1 MDKLLILEA
10 SKCLRLKTINL
21 YESNLKR
28 FKELTPSDELGQ
40 QEKLSVKSETLN
52 ISSSDL
58 QNQTFRVYVDL
69 GVRIVRTNHHDDEEP
84 LAMFQ
89 LEAMFQLD
97 YDLIENVSQNALEE
111 FAHFNAVHNVWP
123 FWRQYVFSTSNQAG
137 LPCPE
142 IPLNISLQ
150 SLENAIF

>member
-28 FKELTPSDELGQ
+28 FKELTPNDELGQ

-69 GVRIVRTNHHDDEEP
+69 GVRIVRTNIDIID
-84 LAMFQ
+84 
-89 LEAMFQLD
+89 
-97 YDLIENVSQNALEE
+97 
-111 FAHFNAVHNVWP
+111 
-123 FWRQYVFSTSNQAG
+123 R
-137 LPCPE
+137 
-142 IPLNISLQ
+142 LNS
-150 SLENAIF
+150 E

>member
-1 MDKLLILEA
+1 MDKLLIFEA

-28 FKELTPSDELGQ
+28 FKELTPNDELGQ

-89 LEAMFQLD
+89 IEAMFQLD
-97 YDLIENVSQNALEE
+97 YDLIENVAQNALEE
-111 FAHFNAVHNVWP
+111 FAHYNAVHNVWP
-123 FWRQYVFSTSNQAG
+123 FWRQYVFSTSNQAD

-150 SLENAIF
+150 SLETAIF